1 MKLVRLLSAV
11 SMCVLFISGVL
22 VQTTVAE
29 NAQQASNQDTKQ
41 TFSPYKKFVLNF
53 SNEVINVKNS
63 NLSPAE
69 AKARFVDI
77 ANRYVATEN
86 ISKFLLAANYRK
98 LSEENKEKVQICVR
112 NLMATRLLA
121 ELPHGESITTT
132 ITAEKAL
139 PHKHWMITV
148 EYFVD
153 GKKYEVIFS
162 IFDTKH
168 GPQIFDVIIN
178 GVSASKIQRADIDGN
193 IAEIGFNKFLEKFF
207 ATYAD

>member
-1 MKLVRLLSAV
+1 MKLVRLLSTV
-11 SMCVLFISGVL
+11 SICVLFVSGIF
-22 VQTTVAE
+22 VQIVVAE
-29 NAQQASNQDTKQ
+29 KAQQASNQDKNQ
-41 TFSPYKKFVLNF
+41 TLSPYKKFILNF

-63 NLSPAE
+63 KLSPAE

>member
-178 GVSASKIQRADIDGN
+178 GVSARKIQRADIDGN

-207 ATYAD
+207 ATYAN

>member
-1 MKLVRLLSAV
+1 MKLVRLLSTV
-11 SMCVLFISGVL
+11 SICVLFVSGIF
-22 VQTTVAE
+22 VQIAVAE
-29 NAQQASNQDTKQ
+29 KAQQASNQDKNQ
-41 TFSPYKKFVLNF
+41 TLSPYKKFVLNF

-207 ATYAD
+207 ATYAN

>member
-1 MKLVRLLSAV
+1 MKLVRLLSTV
-11 SMCVLFISGVL
+11 SICVLFVSGIL
-22 VQTTVAE
+22 VQTAVAE
-29 NAQQASNQDTKQ
+29 NAQQASNQGTKQ
-41 TFSPYKKFVLNF
+41 TFSLYKKFILNF

-63 NLSPAE
+63 KLSPAE

-77 ANRYVATEN
+77 ANRYVAIEN

-98 LSEENKEKVQICVR
+98 LSDENKEKVQICVR

-178 GVSASKIQRADIDGN
+178 GVSASKIQRVDIDGN
-193 IAEIGFNKFLEKFF
+193 IAEIGFNKFLEKVF
-207 ATYAD
+207 ATYAN

>member
-207 ATYAD
+207 ATYAN

>member
-1 MKLVRLLSAV
+1 MKLVRLLSTV
-11 SMCVLFISGVL
+11 SICVLFVSGIL
-22 VQTTVAE
+22 VQTAVAE
-29 NAQQASNQDTKQ
+29 NAQQASNQGTKQ
-41 TFSPYKKFVLNF
+41 TFSLYKKFILNF

-63 NLSPAE
+63 KLSPAD

-77 ANRYVATEN
+77 ANRYVAIES

-98 LSEENKEKVQICVR
+98 LSDENKEKVQICVR

-178 GVSASKIQRADIDGN
+178 GVSASKIQRVDIDGN
-193 IAEIGFNKFLEKFF
+193 IAEIGFNKFLEKVF
-207 ATYAD
+207 ATYAN

>member
-1 MKLVRLLSAV
+1 MKLVRLLSTV
-11 SMCVLFISGVL
+11 SICVLFVSGIF
-22 VQTTVAE
+22 VQIAVAE
-29 NAQQASNQDTKQ
+29 KAQQASNQDKNQ
-41 TFSPYKKFVLNF
+41 TLSPYKKFVLNF

-63 NLSPAE
+63 KLSPAD

-77 ANRYVATEN
+77 ANRYVAIES

-132 ITAEKAL
+132 ITDEKTL

-153 GKKYEVIFS
+153 GKKYEVVFS

-207 ATYAD
+207 ATYTN

>member
-1 MKLVRLLSAV
+1 MKLVRLLSTV
-11 SMCVLFISGVL
+11 SICVLFVSGIF
-22 VQTTVAE
+22 VQIVVAE
-29 NAQQASNQDTKQ
+29 KAQQASNQDTKQ

-207 ATYAD
+207 ATYAN

>member
-1 MKLVRLLSAV
+1 MKFVRLLSAV
-11 SMCVLFISGVL
+11 SVCVLFFGGIL
-22 VQTTVAE
+22 TQKILAE
-29 NAQQASNQDTKQ
+29 STQQSSKQ
-41 TFSPYKKFVLNF
+41 SADKTIIAYKKFLLDF

-63 NLSPAE
+63 KLPPAE
-69 AKARFVDI
+69 AKAQFVDI
-77 ANRYVATEN
+77 ANRYVAIES
-86 ISKFLLAANYRK
+86 ISKFLLSANYRK
-98 LSEENKEKVQICVR
+98 LSEENKKKVQICVR

-132 ITAEKAL
+132 ITDEKKL
-139 PHKHWMITV
+139 SDKHRMITV

-162 IFDTKH
+162 IFNTKH
-168 GPQIFDVIIN
+168 GLQVFDAILN

-207 ATYAD
+207 TTYAN